1 MKKTSL
7 KKPQFPR
14 ISRIFP
20 ETFINL
26 QLLAIFKKMFIA
38 FIFTSVFIFILFT
51 LADLYR
57 NFEKNQKIQLQ
68 REGLTSE
75 INIWKSFSQ
84 KYPNYKEVYFQ
95 MAVREFE
102 LGDLLQSGT
111 YLQKALF
118 IDPNYQEALKL
129 KKELEIKS
137 K

>member
-1 MKKTSL
+1 MKKSL

-20 ETFINL
+20 EAHVNSQFLT
-26 QLLAIFKKMFIA
+26 IFKKMFIA
-38 FIFTSVFIFILFT
+38 FIFTSVFVFILFT

-57 NFEKNQKIQLQ
+57 NFDKNQKVQVE
-68 REGLTSE
+68 REKLTSE

-102 LGDLLQSGT
+102 LGDFSQSET

-129 KKELEIKS
+129 KKELEGK
-137 K
+137 